1 MSMLNIFLLK
11 IYRKL
16 ESWLDNSGMIS
27 LGNFIK
33 HTSII
38 NFCVLCFVLN
48 RKAKRYVDVTY
59 VEKLKKCFIL
69 AVF

>member
-1 MSMLNIFLLK
+1 MLNIFLLK

-27 LGNFIK
+27 FGNFIK

-38 NFCVLCFVLN
+38 NFCVFCFVLN
-48 RKAKRYVDVTY
+48 RKAKRYVDVKY
-59 VEKLKKCFIL
+59 VEKLKKYFIL